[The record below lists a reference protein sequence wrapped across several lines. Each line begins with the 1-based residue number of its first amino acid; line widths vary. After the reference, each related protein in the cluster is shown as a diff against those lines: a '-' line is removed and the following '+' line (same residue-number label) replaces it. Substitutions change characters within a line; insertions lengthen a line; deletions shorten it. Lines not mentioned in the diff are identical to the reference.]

1 MDRVIVRT
9 AFATFALLWVT
20 GCASSSDLN
29 ANALTGKQAASVD
42 DSQLGTPGRNLADN
56 LDGEIRRA
64 QLLRTAGDFDAA
76 SKSLSQ
82 LMLVAP
88 DDPRVVGEYG
98 KVLTQRGQTQDA
110 LAFLKRA
117 IELQPAD
124 WTLFSALGVA
134 YDQMDDRANAKLAYE
149 HALLLKPGEATV
161 LNNYAVSRM
170 LAGDLDGAQTLLAQ
184 AAAQGTQYAK
194 IGNNVQMV
202 ANLQKQRG
210 QAVSDVAVAKAKA
223 KQDAKEPMVAKSTPR
238 APVATQ
244 ALPPIANNT
253 VNATVA
259 SAKTPDAKTVVMQQ
273 VPFDPKAGPV
283 KTRVA
288 TKPPRK
294 LASAT
299 APATPSPTPAKRPA
313 PKQLAK
319 ESGPKLRTASGETD

>member
-9 AFATFALLWVT
+9 TFAAFALLWVT
-20 GCASSSDLN
+20 GCASSSDLD
-29 ANALTGKQAASVD
+29 ANALTSKQAASVD
-42 DSQLGTPGRNLADN
+42 DSQLGTPGMSLPNN

-64 QLLRTAGDFDAA
+64 QLLRAAGNFDGA

-110 LAFLKRA
+110 IAFLKRA
-117 IELQPAD
+117 IELQPTD
-124 WTLFSALGVA
+124 WMLFSALGVA
-134 YDQMDDRANAKLAYE
+134 YDQNDDRANAKLAYE
-149 HALLLKPGEATV
+149 HALSLKPGEATV

-184 AAAQGTQYAK
+184 AAAQGTPYAK
-194 IGNNVQMV
+194 IANNVQMV
-202 ANLQKQRG
+202 ADLQKQRG
-210 QAVSDVAVAKAKA
+210 QAASDVALAKANV
-223 KQDAKEPMVAKSTPR
+223 KQDAKQAMVAKSKPA
-238 APVATQ
+238 APIATQ
-244 ALPPIANNT
+244 ALPPVNNSPI
-253 VNATVA
+253 NNTVA
-259 SAKTPDAKTVVMQQ
+259 SANPKTVVMQQ
-273 VPFDPKAGPV
+273 VPVDPKAGPV

-299 APATPSPTPAKRPA
+299 ASVPQAKKPA

-319 ESGPKLRTASGETD
+319 ETGPKLRTAAGETD